1 MSSAPATSLDRPFAL
16 SDGELEL
23 KYIILVWEYLHHEF
37 GVIQGGSLSGLEH
50 DRQTLLAWIYLVLN
64 RPND

>member
-1 MSSAPATSLDRPFAL
+1 MSPVLVTSLDRPFAL

-23 KYIILVWEYLHHEF
+23 KYVVPVWEYLHHEF

-50 DRQTLLAWIYLVLN
+50 DRQTLLARI
-64 RPND
+64 